1 MSLKMFSLGQMYAK
15 LYIAPLQRLFL
26 NALPSLTTKG
36 RSRFPRWLMIT
47 LSFTL
52 LWAPLRA
59 DHHLT
64 TSLNQAEAQPRP
76 SYEQRLDQVRLYIE
90 KNLLNQAKTELIE
103 LGQSPRGKYD
113 VRIASAMAIVAY
125 KLHHISLALQYLR
138 KARKLSRDA
147 REKLKFS
154 ALHERWAKE
163 YGLVRFESLNT
174 TQFGRLKLKRRTRIL
189 NAKRKA
195 VLKVVSEQIS
205 AGVTLPFSLYLP
217 YGKYTVNDTPF
228 NLKLN
233 ALPSVVKVNLI
244 PIPRQEQST
253 NVSSWVYIGVGGLL
267 IASVGVG
274 GYFLLQ

>member
-1 MSLKMFSLGQMYAK
+1 MSVKMFSLDRIYAK
-15 LYIAPLQRLFL
+15 LSTASMWRLSLNTSPL
-26 NALPSLTTKG
+26 LTSKK
-36 RSRFPRWLMIT
+36 RCRFSRGFNIL

-52 LWAPLRA
+52 FLAPLRA
-59 DHHLT
+59 DHLT
-64 TSLNQAEAQPRP
+64 ISLNQAEAQPKP

-103 LGQSPRGKYD
+103 LGQSPMGKYD

-125 KLHHISLALQYLR
+125 KLHHMSLALQYLR
-138 KARKLSRDA
+138 KARKLSRDVQ
-147 REKLKFS
+147 EKLEFN

-163 YGLVRFESLNT
+163 YGLVRFESLDT
-174 TQFGRLKLKRRTRIL
+174 TQFGRLKLKRTTRIL

-195 VLKVVSEQIS
+195 VLKVVNEQIS
-205 AGVTLPFSLYLP
+205 GGVTLPFSLYLP
-217 YGKYTVNDTPF
+217 YGKYTANDTPF

-233 ALPSVVKVNLI
+233 ALPSVVKVSLI

-267 IASVGVG
+267 IASIGVG
-274 GYFLLQ
+274 GYFLLK